1 MKGYEEI
8 IGEACRIEYEESTG
22 KMFIVFEI
30 KNEKQKNFIKVN
42 WTNDIEY
49 RLIDRLL
56 VLEIEKE
63 KK

>member
-30 KNEKQKNFIKVN
+30 KNEKQKNFIKAN

-56 VLEIEKE
+56 VLEKE

>member
-56 VLEIEKE
+56 VLEKE